1 VNNGKTMVN
10 EKYIITPNILANNG
24 IVHVIDGVLIPDG

>member
-1 VNNGKTMVN
+1 VNNGTTMVN
-10 EKYIITPNILANNG
+10 DKNIVTPNILANNG